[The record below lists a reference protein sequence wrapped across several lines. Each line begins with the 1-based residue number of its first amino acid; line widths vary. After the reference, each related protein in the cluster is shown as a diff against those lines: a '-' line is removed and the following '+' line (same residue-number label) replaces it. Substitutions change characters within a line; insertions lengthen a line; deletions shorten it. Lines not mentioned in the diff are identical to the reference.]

1 MKRQMLI
8 LLAFGLA
15 LFSCAKKDAATK
27 IKDIDAFLI
36 RNKDLNKFSGTIL
49 VALDGKILLN
59 KGYGYSNFE
68 NRIANDT
75 GSVFQIYSI
84 TKTFTSTMIFK
95 LIEQGKLSLDDR
107 LSKFYPSFPNGE
119 NITIEH
125 LLTHTSGI
133 NDHSN
138 EQNAPST
145 EAYRVALFGK
155 NKPNFAPGEGWS
167 YCNGGYQLLGY
178 IIAKI
183 TAMPYERAIRENIF
197 NPLGMSKSGFDFKD
211 LSSPEK
217 VTAYHIFTNDK
228 KETAVLYDSTGPFSA
243 GSMYSTVG
251 DLYKYYRSF
260 KSHQILNEASQQIA
274 FSPSKTNKG
283 YGHGWQL
290 NSNIFKNTVIS
301 HSGGAVG
308 FRSSFAMIPGD
319 DICVIILNNHEN
331 AHPEFLTR
339 RIIDILNDKS
349 FEPVREAE
357 LTTATLEKLVGA
369 FSIKEPRM
377 MLYTSVLDGRL
388 AIEIAG
394 QPKAVLVAKNENTFV
409 QEEADAILEFS
420 KDEKDVYSE
429 ISIHQ
434 GSRKMIANRIESSWG
449 LIGDATPKGWGDTAP
464 DIRFV
469 ADKERKGLWVLKNI
483 TLKKGEMK
491 FRLDNDW
498 NVNYGD
504 NAGDK
509 ILDIHGENIRIEA
522 GVYDIVLDLTEEG
535 RPRYSVS
542 KGVLK

>member
-1 MKRQMLI
+1 MKRRMLI
-8 LLAFGLA
+8 SLAFGLA
-15 LFSCAKKDAATK
+15 LFSCAKKDEATK
-27 IKDIDAFLI
+27 IKVIDEFLI
-36 RNKDLNKFSGTIL
+36 RNKDVNKFSGTVL
-49 VALDGKILLN
+49 VARDGKILLN

-68 NRIANDT
+68 NKVANDT

-119 NITIEH
+119 KITIEH

-133 NDHSN
+133 NDQSN
-138 EQNAPST
+138 EDNAPAT

-183 TAMPYERAIRENIF
+183 TAMPYEKAIRENIF
-197 NPLGMSKSGFDFKD
+197 NPLGMSKSGFDFKN
-211 LSSPEK
+211 LPSPEK

-243 GSMYSTVG
+243 GSMYSTAG

-260 KSHQILNEASQQIA
+260 KSRQILNEASQEIA
-274 FSPSKTNKG
+274 FSPSKTNEG

-290 NSNIFKNTVIS
+290 NSGIFRNTVVS

-308 FRSSFAMIPGD
+308 FRSNFAMIPED

-339 RIIDILNDKS
+339 RIIDILHDKS
-349 FEPVREAE
+349 FEPIREAE
-357 LTTATLEKLVGA
+357 LKADDLEKLVGA
-369 FSIKEPRM
+369 FSIKEPPM

-388 AIEIAG
+388 AIQVAG
-394 QPKAVLVAKNENTFV
+394 QAKTVLIAKNENTFL

-420 KDEKDVYSE
+420 KDENGVYSE
-429 ISIHQ
+429 ISINQ
-434 GSRKMIANRIESSWG
+434 GSREMIANRIESSWG
-449 LIGDATPKGWGDTAP
+449 LIGDATPKGWGDTVP
-464 DIRFV
+464 DIRLV
-469 ADKERKGLWVLKNI
+469 EDKERKGLWVVKNI
-483 TLKKGEMK
+483 ALKKGEVK

-498 NVNYGD
+498 NMNYGD
-504 NAGDK
+504 DEGDK
-509 ILDIHGENIRIEA
+509 MLDIHGANIKIEA
-522 GVYDIVLDLTEEG
+522 GVYDIVLDLTDEG
-535 RPRYSVS
+535 MPRYSVS